1 MTKSRHRRD
10 EPPPRSGQV
19 AVRGVLS
26 EAGLAD
32 DDLNGAAT
40 MNHGLY
46 GFYGIS
52 VWVADGEQ
60 SLERLER
67 TKLVKFSHYAAFA
80 VEDLASSG
88 LDLWATGQSPHYD
101 VVHDQLETLVERLRL
116 TAHQIRINP
125 HLDREEP

>member
-10 EPPPRSGQV
+10 EPVPQPGQV
-19 AVRGVLS
+19 VVRGVLS

-32 DDLNGAAT
+32 NDLTAAAT
-40 MNHGLY
+40 LNYDLY

-52 VWVADGEQ
+52 VWVAADEHSVDQ
-60 SLERLER
+60 LER
-67 TKLVKFSHYAAFA
+67 TKLAKFSHYAAFA
-80 VEDLASSG
+80 VEDLARSG
-88 LDLWATGQSPHYD
+88 LELWATGQRPHYD